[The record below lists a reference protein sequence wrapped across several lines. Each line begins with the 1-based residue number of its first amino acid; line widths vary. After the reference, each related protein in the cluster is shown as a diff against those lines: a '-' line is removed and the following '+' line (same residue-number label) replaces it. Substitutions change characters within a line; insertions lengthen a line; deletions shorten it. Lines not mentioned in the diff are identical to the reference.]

1 MKTLYHKKHFLC
13 PLDLTS
19 TIRYCTFADF
29 VKNERKTFLD
39 FVKNERKI
47 FADFVKNE
55 RKTFADFVN
64 SGIISFRRCASSA
77 LEI

>member
-1 MKTLYHKKHFLC
+1 MRCRLFACLR
-13 PLDLTS
+13 L
-19 TIRYCTFADF
+19 IRYCTFADF

-55 RKTFADFVN
+55 QKTFADFVN
-64 SGIISFRRCASSA
+64 FGIISFRRCASSA

>member
-1 MKTLYHKKHFLC
+1 MSK
-13 PLDLTS
+13 
-19 TIRYCTFADF
+19 TFADF
-29 VKNERKTFLD
+29 VKNERKTF
-39 FVKNERKI
+39 E
-47 FADFVKNE
+47 DFVKNE